1 MLNFCPGPL
10 LDAYLKFML
19 YEVKNRLFAGVFA
32 VTGRAKSRQALRIEA
47 VALRLYGH
55 PIKQAELS
63 YANRRLSGN
72 L

>member
-1 MLNFCPGPL
+1 
-10 LDAYLKFML
+10 ML
-19 YEVKNRLFAGVFA
+19 YKVKNRLFAGVFA

-47 VALRLYGH
+47 VAFRLYGH
-55 PIKQAELS
+55 PIKQVELS